1 VESTISMLVVRGLL
15 DAVRRAGGDPIRLRH
30 AAGIEADALSVMDG
44 RMARTQFSAL
54 CELAVELSGD
64 PALGLHWAERMEE
77 GTFGPVSYALAHSAS
92 LRHAVASLVQLRGLV
107 SDQHCLQ
114 LVELSGTATVRVLLG
129 RDDCL
134 AVQRFGAEMMVTGL
148 LRLLRRAGPD
158 ARPSLVQF
166 EYGAP
171 AHAAEYARVF
181 RCPLAFDRPFTGIT
195 LPRSLLDAP
204 AANVDEDV
212 HDLLHALAVR
222 RLQHVTR
229 TTPYALRVRDYLVRE
244 RRGQRTEME
253 TVARAFQTSART
265 LRRHLSA
272 EGRSY
277 NDIATEALVVI
288 AKQLLRDKRRSIG
301 DTARDIG
308 YANLSA
314 FHRAFRRWT
323 GTTPGAYRRAP
334 TEAEVCG

>member
-1 VESTISMLVVRGLL
+1 MESTISMLVVRGLL
-15 DAVRRAGGDPIRLRH
+15 DAVRRAGHDPMPLLH
-30 AAGIEADALSVMDG
+30 AARIEPKAVSTKDG

-54 CELAVELSGD
+54 CELAIELSGD

-77 GTFGPVSYALAHSAS
+77 GAFGPVSYAISHSAT
-92 LRHAVASLVQLRGLV
+92 LRHALASLIQLRGLV
-107 SDQHCLQ
+107 SDEHRLQ

-129 RDDCL
+129 RGDCL
-134 AVQRFGAEMMVTGL
+134 AVQRFGAEIMLAGL
-148 LRLLRRAGPD
+148 MRLLRRAGAD

-166 EYGAP
+166 EYEAP
-171 AHAAEYARVF
+171 AHVAEYARVF
-181 RCPLAFDRPFTGIT
+181 RCPLAFERPFTGLI
-195 LPRSLLDAP
+195 LPRVLLDAP

-222 RLQHVTR
+222 RLQHATR
-229 TTPYALRVRDYLVRE
+229 TTPYALQVRDFLVRE
-244 RRGQRTEME
+244 RRGQRTEMD
-253 TVARAFQTSART
+253 TVARAFQVSART

-277 NDIATEALVVI
+277 NDIATEALVVV

-334 TEAEVCG
+334 AEAEACG